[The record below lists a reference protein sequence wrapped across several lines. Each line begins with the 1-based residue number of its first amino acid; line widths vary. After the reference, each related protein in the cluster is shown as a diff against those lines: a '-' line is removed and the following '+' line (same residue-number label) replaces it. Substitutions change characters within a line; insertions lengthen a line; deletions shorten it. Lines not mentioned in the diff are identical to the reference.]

1 MVAVTDRQKNNLQSE
16 RTKETFRV
24 VFWGQVAPEYTQK
37 DVALA
42 FARKF
47 QIKER
52 KQLLKLFTG
61 KVVTLKRNL
70 SEEEAQKYLSAIQE
84 LGGICRLESEFK
96 NYFFEAETKERHE
109 VNFLQKD
116 FDMDALTLS
125 PKI

>member
-1 MVAVTDRQKNNLQSE
+1 MDIVADRPKSHSHKQTN
-16 RTKETFRV
+16 KETYRV
-24 VFWGQVAPEYTQK
+24 VFWGQVAPDYIPKE
-37 DVALA
+37 VALA

-70 SEEEAQKYLSAIQE
+70 SEMDAQRYVSAIQE
-84 LGGICRLESEFK
+84 LGGVCRIESEFK
-96 NYFFEAETKERHE
+96 NYFFENETKERHK

-125 PKI
+125 PKY